1 MILEGKKQEDLTK
14 LRFREKDS
22 GEVAFLFFF
31 FLTFYLFIYFFN
43 L

>member
-31 FLTFYLFIYFFN
+31 FNFLFIYLFF
-43 L
+43 